1 MNGAK
6 LIGLMFWTD
15 KGPKYL
21 LSLIIFSLVLYM
33 FSVLIKAK
41 KVNPHIYEMHLCT
54 NNLLRCINFAIG
66 IIYNIFDVISRV
78 EF

>member
-41 KVNPHIYEMHLCT
+41 KVNPHIY
-54 NNLLRCINFAIG
+54 
-66 IIYNIFDVISRV
+66 
-78 EF
+78 